1 MIEAPIPSIELPED
15 SPTPSQLPPLQQPAL
30 YPTVPWGWRD
40 VGKAILL
47 MIVGGIVLVAIVV
60 GITIA
65 TDNQPDAKQGMTAAP
80 LFWLGAL
87 VYALIILAVYLF
99 AVRRAQGDWSLVGFR
114 AFSQRWW
121 PMIPLLALGQLLGMS
136 LINMLFVLPFTGGN
150 FENPQIEALTGGS
163 SLSIRQLGILFILV
177 AIIAPIAEELFFR
190 GMLYPLLRQR
200 WSPKI
205 AIVING
211 LVFALIHFIP
221 ILIPGLFFVGMV
233 LAWVRE
239 RSGSIIPCM
248 LLHAVQNGLVL
259 LSIYAVLNSG

>member
-1 MIEAPIPSIELPED
+1 MIEAPIPPIDLSED
-15 SPTPSQLPPLQQPAL
+15 SPTPTQSQAQPV
-30 YPTVPWGWRD
+30 VPWGWPE

-47 MIVGGIVLVAIVV
+47 IIVGSFILGAMVI

-65 TDNQPDAKQGMTAAP
+65 TGNQLDERQGMTAAP
-80 LFWLGAL
+80 LFWLGTL
-87 VYALIILAVYLF
+87 VYGLVIIAVYLF
-99 AVRRAQGDWSLVGFR
+99 AVRRTQGDWSSVGFR
-114 AFSQRWW
+114 SFSQWW
-121 PMIPLLALGQLLGMS
+121 LPMIPVLALVQLLGMS
-136 LINMLFVLPFTGGN
+136 LINVVVVLPFTGGN
-150 FENPQIEALTGGS
+150 FDNPQIEALTGGS
-163 SLSIRQLGILFILV
+163 FLSIRQLGILFILV

-211 LVFALIHFIP
+211 FVFALIHFIP

-233 LAWVRE
+233 LAWLRE

-248 LLHAVQNGLVL
+248 LLHALQNGLVL

>member
-1 MIEAPIPSIELPED
+1 MIEAPIPSIDLPEN
-15 SPTPSQLPPLQQPAL
+15 SPNPIQSQPQPI
-30 YPTVPWGWRD
+30 VPWGWRD

-47 MIVGGIVLVAIVV
+47 IIVGSFILGAMVV
-60 GITIA
+60 GITLA
-65 TDNQPDAKQGMTAAP
+65 TGNQPDETQGMTAAP
-80 LFWLGAL
+80 LFWLGTL
-87 VYALIILAVYLF
+87 VYGLIILAVYLF
-99 AVRRAQGDWSLVGFR
+99 AVRRTQGDWSSVGFR
-114 AFSQRWW
+114 SFSQRWL
-121 PMIPLLALGQLLGMS
+121 PMIPVLALVQLLGMTI
-136 LINMLFVLPFTGGN
+136 INVLLVLPFTGGN

-163 SLSIRQLGILFILV
+163 PLSMRQLGVLLILV

-200 WSPKI
+200 WSPKV

-239 RSGSIIPCM
+239 RSGSIIPCI
-248 LLHAVQNGLVL
+248 LLHALQNGMVL
-259 LSIYAVLNSG
+259 LSIYAVLNGGVTG